1 MGYALLALEQTR
13 TIVGLVRGR
22 NGHNFRRNRGSHLGQ
37 GCASGTG

>member
-13 TIVGLVRGR
+13 TIVGLARGR
-22 NGHNFRRNRGSHLGQ
+22 NGHNFRRNRWGHLGQ